1 MVTVGINYHHT
12 TGGRI
17 MKQFII
23 NSLDKLSEEDLRLV
37 AVVIMELRKEATK

>member
-1 MVTVGINYHHT
+1 
-12 TGGRI
+12 

-37 AVVIMELRKEATK
+37 TVVIMELRKEDPK

>member
-1 MVTVGINYHHT
+1 
-12 TGGRI
+12 

-37 AVVIMELRKEATK
+37 TVVIMELLKENTK